1 MTVNGSSP
9 GSPGVTDRA
18 IFTDADWL
26 DTHFEAARTE
36 YEALLR
42 AAGIAPG
49 SRVLDAGCGSG
60 AFLPL
65 LAELAGPSG
74 AVIALDGTHENAVCA
89 DRVVR
94 EQRLPCAAWS
104 TTGTLP
110 ALPYADAT
118 FDAVWCANT
127 TQYLGAAELM
137 EALREF
143 RRVLRPGGIV
153 AVKDV
158 DMLLMRIYPGDPC
171 LFTRLAD
178 AAARTDPT
186 PQSEGSLRGREL
198 RRWLERAGFGDT
210 WQRIELIERWAP
222 LRPSERRLYVEWLSV
237 LARRAEECGVFEDDR
252 ARWAALRDPEAS
264 GHLVDRPDFY
274 ACEGQVLAVGRRV

>member
-1 MTVNGSSP
+1 MTATTRVAAAP
-9 GSPGVTDRA
+9 PETDRA

-26 DTHFEAARTE
+26 DTHFEAARPE
-36 YEALLR
+36 YEAMLH

-65 LAELAGPSG
+65 LAELTGPSG
-74 AVIALDGTHENAVCA
+74 GVIALDGLHPNAA
-89 DRVVR
+89 HAAALMRAR
-94 EQRLPCAAWS
+94 ELRCAAWS
-104 TTGTLP
+104 TAGSLV
-110 ALPYADAT
+110 ALPYADST

-127 TQYLGAAELM
+127 MQYLSDTEVL

-158 DMLLMRIYPGDPC
+158 DMLLMRIYPEDPC

-186 PQSEGSLRGREL
+186 PQSAGSLRAREL
-198 RRWLERAGFGDT
+198 RRWLERAGFDET
-210 WQRIELIERWAP
+210 WQRTQLIERWAP
-222 LRPSERRLYVEWLSV
+222 LAPSERRLYTEWLAV
-237 LARRAEECGVFEDDR
+237 LAHRAEECGVSEDDL
-252 ARWAALRDPEAS
+252 ARWARLRDPDAS
-264 GHLVDRPDFY
+264 GHVVDRPDFY
-274 ACEGQVLAVGRRV
+274 ACEGQVLAVGRRT